1 MIHITRKA
9 FEGAYHLV
17 RNIYGYLTIG
27 KCLMSRLVIIGI
39 VFIVFVYILWQFP
52 YVSQEKKL
60 IDSNITGLNKAVFYI
75 FPDTETLANHL

>member
-17 RNIYGYLTIG
+17 RNLYGYITIG

-39 VFIVFVYILWQFP
+39 VYILWQFP
-52 YVSQEKKL
+52 YVNQEKKS

>member
-17 RNIYGYLTIG
+17 RNLDGYISIG
-27 KCLMSRLVIIGI
+27 KCANEQVG
-39 VFIVFVYILWQFP
+39 
-52 YVSQEKKL
+52 YVRQEKKS

>member
-17 RNIYGYLTIG
+17 RNLYGYITIG

-39 VFIVFVYILWQFP
+39 VYILWQFP
-52 YVSQEKKL
+52 YVSQEKKS

>member
-17 RNIYGYLTIG
+17 RNLYGYITIG

-39 VFIVFVYILWQFP
+39 VYILWQFP
-52 YVSQEKKL
+52 YVRQEKKS